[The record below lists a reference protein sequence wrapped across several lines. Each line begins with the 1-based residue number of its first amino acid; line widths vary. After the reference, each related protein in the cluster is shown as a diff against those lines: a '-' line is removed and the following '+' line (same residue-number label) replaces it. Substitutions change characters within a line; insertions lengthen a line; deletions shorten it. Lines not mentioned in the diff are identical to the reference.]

1 MRTMF
6 DQVTTCISLDCLEC
20 RCPCVKAHR
29 LRFSFFQ
36 QTDTILNEVGG
47 FYKKKCECWN
57 LSKHNASSLS
67 SLSPIQPAQ
76 DRKGTRH
83 FSKSNEHFKPWH
95 QSKLWFS
102 PWFYDKSISG
112 GFTLGH
118 TSVSSNCAFVK
129 FSHPD
134 PESSTQIRIMLAQLA
149 AKINRL
155 SYDVA
160 KAPASREGGL
170 QMHIW
175 IIYTHVYVN
184 VIRTTDN

>member
-57 LSKHNASSLS
+57 MSKHNASSLS

-112 GFTLGH
+112 GLLWDTPLFHPSVLLLNFLTL
-118 TSVSSNCAFVK
+118 T
-129 FSHPD
+129 
-134 PESSTQIRIMLAQLA
+134 L
-149 AKINRL
+149 
-155 SYDVA
+155 
-160 KAPASREGGL
+160 KAPPRSGSCWPNLLPKLIGSHT
-170 QMHIW
+170 M
-175 IIYTHVYVN
+175 
-184 VIRTTDN
+184 